1 MCDFFSVNADT
12 PPYTPYIPPTVSNQ
26 ADIDRLFA
34 GCTSI
39 TGDIIIAANYT
50 GSFFL
55 SNVTSISDGI
65 GMQIYPDGSYPPVP
79 SLTSIEVRDLTSI
92 SAMNIFNASN
102 LTSISFSDLSTA
114 QDIDIQALSGL
125 TLNFPSLQN
134 MSGFL
139 QIAGNISRY
148 ACK

>member
-1 MCDFFSVNADT
+1 VCDFADT
-12 PPYTPYIPPTVSNQ
+12 SPYNPPTVSNQ

-65 GMQIYPDGSYPPVP
+65 GMQNGPDGLYLPVP

-92 SAMNIFNASN
+92 SAMNIFNASK
-102 LTSISFSDLSTA
+102 LTSVTFSDLATA
-114 QDIDIQALSGL
+114 EDIDIQALSGL
-125 TLNFPSLQN
+125 ALDFPSLQN

-148 ACK
+148 VQ